1 MGLIPYQNGTG
12 GPTGSDTV
20 STTEDSTGTGGGGQD
35 EPTLDTPLFG
45 ESE

>member
-1 MGLIPYQNGTG
+1 MSQVSY
-12 GPTGSDTV
+12 TGSDTV
-20 STTEDSTGTGGGGQD
+20 STTEDSTETDGGEQD